1 MFDQL
6 EITLK
11 TIQYELAMNREILQL
26 IVGSLTTKSQV
37 AKFLGVN
44 PKTVK
49 NYIDDGRFQEGLE
62 YFYDE
67 NGIEVFIPNAIL
79 KFKQDQKHKKIEVK
93 KIEKQLDPIALKFLT
108 KKAC

>member
-11 TIQYELAMNREILQL
+11 TIQYELAMNRELLQL
-26 IVGSLTTKSQV
+26 IVDSLKTKSQV

-49 NYIDDGRFQEGLE
+49 NYIDDGRFKEGLE

-79 KFKQDQKHKKIEVK
+79 KFKQDKKNKKIEVK
-93 KIEKQLDPIALKFLT
+93 KIEKQLDPIALRFLT
-108 KKAC
+108 KKAG

>member
-11 TIQYELAMNREILQL
+11 TIQYELAMNRELLQL
-26 IVGSLTTKSQV
+26 IVDSLKTKSQV

-49 NYIDDGRFQEGLE
+49 NYIDDGRFKEGLE

-108 KKAC
+108 KKAG

>member
-11 TIQYELAMNREILQL
+11 TIQYELAMNRELLQL
-26 IVGSLTTKSQV
+26 IVDSLKTKSQV

-49 NYIDDGRFQEGLE
+49 NYIDDGRFKEGLE

-93 KIEKQLDPIALKFLT
+93 KIEKQLDPIALRFLT
-108 KKAC
+108 KKAG